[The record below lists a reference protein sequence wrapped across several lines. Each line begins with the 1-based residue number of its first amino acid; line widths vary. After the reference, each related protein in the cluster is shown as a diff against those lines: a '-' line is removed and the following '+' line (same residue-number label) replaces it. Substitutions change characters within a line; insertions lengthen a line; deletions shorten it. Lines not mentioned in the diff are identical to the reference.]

1 MRGQEGVKRDFRPL
15 ARSRWEP
22 FGNAPPP
29 PQLQPLLPGLHLP
42 VSCRVA
48 REAEPLHV
56 GNIAHLQAGVVAS
69 FLETKACSMNSSAC
83 SPQLIRSPA
92 LTTLG
97 LMPPVSL

>member
-1 MRGQEGVKRDFRPL
+1 MGTI
-15 ARSRWEP
+15 WECTSASP
-22 FGNAPPP
+22 APAPPAWAPPP
-29 PQLQPLLPGLHLP
+29 RV